1 MKSQVLATNLAQA
14 FGLGPDE
21 LELNN
26 ARSGGRAVDVLLFSQ
41 DSNLSQTPARN
52 ANHDTASH
60 NGKSFAW
67 TK

>member
-14 FGLGPDE
+14 FGLGAGE

-41 DSNLSQTPARN
+41 GSNLSQTPARN
-52 ANHDTASH
+52 ANLDTESH
-60 NGKSFAW
+60 NGK
-67 TK
+67 